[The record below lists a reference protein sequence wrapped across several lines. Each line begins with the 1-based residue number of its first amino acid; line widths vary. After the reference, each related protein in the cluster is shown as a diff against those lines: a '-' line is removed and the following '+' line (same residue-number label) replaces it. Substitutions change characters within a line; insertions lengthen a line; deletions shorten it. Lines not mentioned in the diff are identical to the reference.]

1 MFTCNCM
8 YNWKFSTLNEA
19 GVSQITSPISPRLV
33 NSHHS
38 QITFPR
44 KKWSSFTRRWW
55 LYDCM
60 LIWWWRMGPQWAGYA
75 VSPEKWRK
83 SYNPQIVTLHNR
95 LPTHHTTVHVTTT
108 YMCITLKIVT
118 HDTSHFHLHTVQS
131 CSEVI
136 RIPGPKGQVAYF
148 PRCGDV
154 LWYSSECSKQLWWS
168 TAVSAGCTAQQCWG
182 QVGVSHI
189 LLTHRGIPYIKIL
202 LTRIIVTIIPD

>member
-1 MFTCNCM
+1 
-8 YNWKFSTLNEA
+8 
-19 GVSQITSPISPRLV
+19 
-33 NSHHS
+33 
-38 QITFPR
+38 
-44 KKWSSFTRRWW
+44 
-55 LYDCM
+55 
-60 LIWWWRMGPQWAGYA
+60 MGPQWAGYA

-118 HDTSHFHLHTVQS
+118 HDTSLFHLHTVQS

-154 LWYSSECSKQLWWS
+154 L
-168 TAVSAGCTAQQCWG
+168 
-182 QVGVSHI
+182 
-189 LLTHRGIPYIKIL
+189 
-202 LTRIIVTIIPD
+202 

>member
-1 MFTCNCM
+1 MVE
-8 YNWKFSTLNEA
+8 S
-19 GVSQITSPISPRLV
+19 RLV
-33 NSHHS
+33 
-38 QITFPR
+38 
-44 KKWSSFTRRWW
+44 
-55 LYDCM
+55 M
-60 LIWWWRMGPQWAGYA
+60 L
-75 VSPEKWRK
+75 SPEKWRK

-154 LWYSSECSKQLWWS
+154 LWYSSECSKQLWSS
-168 TAVSAGCTAQQCWG
+168 TAVSAVCTAQQCWG